1 MREHLQRAQTAI
13 NREIDQIAAA
23 MRAVEMAMSDAACSD
38 AERDQMIGV
47 RQYLRVS
54 RDAAQE
60 AQRHVE
66 DMLTTIRLREE
77 REARRG

>member
-23 MRAVEMAMSDAACSD
+23 MRAIEMAVYAAYGSD

-77 REARRG
+77 SEADGG

>member
-1 MREHLQRAQTAI
+1 MKLHLRHAQTTI

-23 MRAVEMAMSDAACSD
+23 MRAIEMAMSDAACSD

-77 REARRG
+77 SEADGG